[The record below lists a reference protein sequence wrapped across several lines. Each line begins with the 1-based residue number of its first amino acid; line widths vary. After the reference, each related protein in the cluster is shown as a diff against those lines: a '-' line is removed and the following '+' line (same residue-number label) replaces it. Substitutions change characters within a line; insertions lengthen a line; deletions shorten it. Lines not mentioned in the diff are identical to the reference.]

1 MLDRP
6 SLPISE
12 IVQIA
17 ANSALARV
25 SWDGGRGRAPLGYIK
40 GMAVMFAVA
49 QRKLAQGDPAAVEM
63 SRAASSDSHRD
74 ALAHYASRFAALG
87 MRNDVSGIDTL
98 RHLFVLMIGLG
109 MRELSGRY
117 CEGRDRSASNTSA
130 DSAEAGL
137 FQMSWDAHGASRQ
150 IPRLLDEYQA
160 NGGGGYREIFCEG
173 VTPHRGDLDNCG
185 SGTGLRFQQLCKE
198 CPGFAVETAA
208 VGLRNLRTH
217 WGPINRR
224 EAELRP
230 EADEMLQQVQR
241 LVASGVTIPD
251 SPPVRDPVPPVH
263 DATWLQRSLNAL
275 GADPR
280 LAEDGVYGRLTVAAV
295 QQFQQQNGLSAS
307 GVADAAT
314 IAAIESKLRPT
325 VPGPIPSGPTDLIA
339 LLERLVMLIEKLQGH
354 AADDGPIVRPVAD
367 RSAAQD
373 ARLAS
378 GDLVPRRG
386 RQDAA
391 ARPGQRRA
399 RADDRQ
405 SARRQEDRDRPAWRS
420 GHAAADQ
427 SVRDR
432 HARPAARRADAG
444 HRPERLRPAGLPR
457 PHRLGRARQDGEMVA
472 RNSAAAADIAQTKG
486 RPRPS
491 WQNER
496 AFTPVLTKQKGVHAR
511 LERR

>member
-87 MRNDVSGIDTL
+87 LRNDVSGIDTL
-98 RHLFVLMIGLG
+98 RHLFMLMIGLG
-109 MRELSGRY
+109 MRESSGRY

-185 SGTGLRFQQLCKE
+185 SGTGLRFQQLCKD

-224 EAELRP
+224 EAELRQ
-230 EADEMLQQVQR
+230 EADDMLQQVQR
-241 LVASGVTIPD
+241 LVASGVIIPD

-295 QQFQQQNGLSAS
+295 TQFQQQNGLSAS

-339 LLERLVMLIEKLQGH
+339 LLERLVMLIEKLKGM
-354 AADDGPIVRPVAD
+354 RPMMD
-367 RSAAQD
+367 PS
-373 ARLAS
+373 S
-378 GDLVPRRG
+378 GLSPTD
-386 RQDAA
+386 
-391 ARPGQRRA
+391 
-399 RADDRQ
+399 
-405 SARRQEDRDRPAWRS
+405 
-420 GHAAADQ
+420 
-427 SVRDR
+427 
-432 HARPAARRADAG
+432 
-444 HRPERLRPAGLPR
+444 RLRKTLDLLQAILSPGAAGKMQP
-457 PHRLGRARQDGEMVA
+457 LGQVNGALGQTIGNLLDGKKTAIGLLGAVA
-472 RNSAAAADIAQTKG
+472 
-486 RPRPS
+486 
-491 WQNER
+491 
-496 AFTPVLTKQKGVHAR
+496 TPLLTKASETATLGPLLGALTPAIGLSGFALPVFLGLTAWGVLGKMEKWSHGTAPPPR
-511 LERR
+511 T

>member
-109 MRELSGRY
+109 MRESSGRY

-185 SGTGLRFQQLCKE
+185 SGTGLRFQQLCKD

-224 EAELRP
+224 EAELRQ
-230 EADEMLQQVQR
+230 EADDMLQQVQR
-241 LVASGVTIPD
+241 LVASGVIIPD

-263 DATWLQRSLNAL
+263 DVTWLQRSLNAL

-295 QQFQQQNGLSAS
+295 AQFQQQNSLSAS
-307 GVADAAT
+307 GGADAAT

-339 LLERLVMLIEKLQGH
+339 LLERLVMLIEKLKGM
-354 AADDGPIVRPVAD
+354 RPMMD
-367 RSAAQD
+367 PS
-373 ARLAS
+373 S
-378 GDLVPRRG
+378 GLSPTD
-386 RQDAA
+386 
-391 ARPGQRRA
+391 
-399 RADDRQ
+399 
-405 SARRQEDRDRPAWRS
+405 
-420 GHAAADQ
+420 
-427 SVRDR
+427 
-432 HARPAARRADAG
+432 
-444 HRPERLRPAGLPR
+444 RLRKTLDLLQAILSPGAAGKMQP
-457 PHRLGRARQDGEMVA
+457 LGQVNGALGQTIGNLLDGKKTAIGLLGAVA
-472 RNSAAAADIAQTKG
+472 
-486 RPRPS
+486 
-491 WQNER
+491 
-496 AFTPVLTKQKGVHAR
+496 TPLLTKASETATLGPLLGALTPAIGLSGFALPVFLGLTAWGVLGKMEKWSHGTAPPPR
-511 LERR
+511 T

>member
-109 MRELSGRY
+109 MRESSGRY

-185 SGTGLRFQQLCKE
+185 SGTGLRFQQLCKD

-230 EADEMLQQVQR
+230 EADDMLQQVQR
-241 LVASGVTIPD
+241 LVASGVIIPD

-295 QQFQQQNGLSAS
+295 AQFQQQNSLSAS

-339 LLERLVMLIEKLQGH
+339 LLERLVMLIEKLKGM
-354 AADDGPIVRPVAD
+354 RPMMD
-367 RSAAQD
+367 PS
-373 ARLAS
+373 S
-378 GDLVPRRG
+378 GLSPTD
-386 RQDAA
+386 
-391 ARPGQRRA
+391 
-399 RADDRQ
+399 
-405 SARRQEDRDRPAWRS
+405 
-420 GHAAADQ
+420 
-427 SVRDR
+427 
-432 HARPAARRADAG
+432 
-444 HRPERLRPAGLPR
+444 RLRKTLDLLQAILSPGAAGKMQP
-457 PHRLGRARQDGEMVA
+457 LGQVNGALGQTIGNLLDGKKTAIGLLGAVA
-472 RNSAAAADIAQTKG
+472 
-486 RPRPS
+486 
-491 WQNER
+491 
-496 AFTPVLTKQKGVHAR
+496 TPLLTKASETATLGPLLGALTPAIGLSGFALPVFLGLTAWGVLGKMEKWSHGTAPPPR
-511 LERR
+511 T

>member
-109 MRELSGRY
+109 MRESSGRY

-185 SGTGLRFQQLCKE
+185 SGTGLRFQQLCKD

-224 EAELRP
+224 EAELRQ
-230 EADEMLQQVQR
+230 EADDMLHQVQR
-241 LVASGVTIPD
+241 LVASGVIIPD

-280 LAEDGVYGRLTVAAV
+280 LAEDGVYGRLTMAAV
-295 QQFQQQNGLSAS
+295 AQFQQQNSLSAS

-339 LLERLVMLIEKLQGH
+339 LLERLVMLIEKLKGM
-354 AADDGPIVRPVAD
+354 RPMMD
-367 RSAAQD
+367 PS
-373 ARLAS
+373 S
-378 GDLVPRRG
+378 GLSPTD
-386 RQDAA
+386 
-391 ARPGQRRA
+391 
-399 RADDRQ
+399 
-405 SARRQEDRDRPAWRS
+405 
-420 GHAAADQ
+420 
-427 SVRDR
+427 
-432 HARPAARRADAG
+432 
-444 HRPERLRPAGLPR
+444 RLRKTLDLLQAILSPGAAGKMQP
-457 PHRLGRARQDGEMVA
+457 LGQVNGALGQTIGNLLDGKKTAIGLLGAVA
-472 RNSAAAADIAQTKG
+472 
-486 RPRPS
+486 
-491 WQNER
+491 
-496 AFTPVLTKQKGVHAR
+496 TPLLTKASETATLGPLLGALTPAIGLSGFALPVFLGLTAWGVLGKMEKWSHGTAPPPR
-511 LERR
+511 T

>member
-74 ALAHYASRFAALG
+74 ALTHYASSFAALG

-109 MRELSGRY
+109 MRESSGRY

-185 SGTGLRFQQLCKE
+185 SGTGLRFQQLCKD

-230 EADEMLQQVQR
+230 EADDMLQQVQR
-241 LVASGVTIPD
+241 LVASGVIIPD

-280 LAEDGVYGRLTVAAV
+280 LAEDGVYGRLTMAAV
-295 QQFQQQNGLSAS
+295 AQFQQQNSLSAS

-339 LLERLVMLIEKLQGH
+339 LLERLVMLIEKLKGM
-354 AADDGPIVRPVAD
+354 RPMMD
-367 RSAAQD
+367 PS
-373 ARLAS
+373 S
-378 GDLVPRRG
+378 GLSPTD
-386 RQDAA
+386 
-391 ARPGQRRA
+391 
-399 RADDRQ
+399 
-405 SARRQEDRDRPAWRS
+405 
-420 GHAAADQ
+420 
-427 SVRDR
+427 
-432 HARPAARRADAG
+432 
-444 HRPERLRPAGLPR
+444 RLRKTLDLLQAILSPGAAGKMQP
-457 PHRLGRARQDGEMVA
+457 LGQVNGALGQTIGNLLDGKKTAIGLLGAVA
-472 RNSAAAADIAQTKG
+472 
-486 RPRPS
+486 
-491 WQNER
+491 
-496 AFTPVLTKQKGVHAR
+496 TPLLTKASETATLGPLLGALTPAIGLSGFALPVFLGLTAWGVLGKMEKWSHGTAPPPR
-511 LERR
+511 T

>member
-1 MLDRP
+1 
-6 SLPISE
+6 
-12 IVQIA
+12 
-17 ANSALARV
+17 
-25 SWDGGRGRAPLGYIK
+25 
-40 GMAVMFAVA
+40 
-49 QRKLAQGDPAAVEM
+49 
-63 SRAASSDSHRD
+63 
-74 ALAHYASRFAALG
+74 
-87 MRNDVSGIDTL
+87 
-98 RHLFVLMIGLG
+98 MIGLG
-109 MRELSGRY
+109 MRESSGRY

-224 EAELRP
+224 EAELRT
-230 EADEMLQQVQR
+230 EAEEMLQQVQR
-241 LVASGVTIPD
+241 LVAGMSGGVIPV
-251 SPPVRDPVPPVH
+251 PQPEPVPPAH

-325 VPGPIPSGPTDLIA
+325 GPGPIPSGPTDLIA
-339 LLERLVMLIEKLQGH
+339 LLERLVMLIEKLKGM
-354 AADDGPIVRPVAD
+354 RPMMD
-367 RSAAQD
+367 PS
-373 ARLAS
+373 S
-378 GDLVPRRG
+378 GLSPTD
-386 RQDAA
+386 
-391 ARPGQRRA
+391 
-399 RADDRQ
+399 
-405 SARRQEDRDRPAWRS
+405 
-420 GHAAADQ
+420 
-427 SVRDR
+427 
-432 HARPAARRADAG
+432 
-444 HRPERLRPAGLPR
+444 RLRKTLDLLQAILSPGAAGKMQP
-457 PHRLGRARQDGEMVA
+457 LGQVNGALGQTIGNLLDGKKTAIGLLGAVA
-472 RNSAAAADIAQTKG
+472 
-486 RPRPS
+486 
-491 WQNER
+491 
-496 AFTPVLTKQKGVHAR
+496 TPLLTKASETATLGPLLGALTPAIGLSGFALPVFLGLTAWGVLGKMEKWSHGTAPPPR
-511 LERR
+511 T

>member
-109 MRELSGRY
+109 MRESSGRY

-185 SGTGLRFQQLCKE
+185 SGTGLRFQQLCKD

-224 EAELRP
+224 EAELRQ
-230 EADEMLQQVQR
+230 EADDMLQQVQR
-241 LVASGVTIPD
+241 LVASGVIIPD

-263 DATWLQRSLNAL
+263 DVTWLQRSLNAL

-280 LAEDGVYGRLTVAAV
+280 LAEDGVYGRLTMAAV
-295 QQFQQQNGLSAS
+295 AQFQQQNSLSAS

-339 LLERLVMLIEKLQGH
+339 LLERLVMLIEKLKGM
-354 AADDGPIVRPVAD
+354 RPMMD
-367 RSAAQD
+367 PS
-373 ARLAS
+373 S
-378 GDLVPRRG
+378 GLSPTD
-386 RQDAA
+386 
-391 ARPGQRRA
+391 
-399 RADDRQ
+399 
-405 SARRQEDRDRPAWRS
+405 
-420 GHAAADQ
+420 
-427 SVRDR
+427 
-432 HARPAARRADAG
+432 
-444 HRPERLRPAGLPR
+444 RLRKTLDLLQAILSPGAAGKMQPLGQVNGALGQTIGNLLDGKKTAIGLLGAVATPLLTKASETATLGPLLGALTPAIGLSGFALPIFLGLTAWGVLGKMEKWSQGTAPR
-457 PHRLGRARQDGEMVA
+457 PRA
-472 RNSAAAADIAQTKG
+472 
-486 RPRPS
+486 
-491 WQNER
+491 
-496 AFTPVLTKQKGVHAR
+496 
-511 LERR
+511 

>member
-109 MRELSGRY
+109 MRESSGRY

-185 SGTGLRFQQLCKE
+185 SGTGLRFQQLCKD

-224 EAELRP
+224 EAELRQ
-230 EADEMLQQVQR
+230 EADDMLQQVQR
-241 LVASGVTIPD
+241 LVASGVIIPD

-263 DATWLQRSLNAL
+263 DVTWLQRSLNAL

-280 LAEDGVYGRLTVAAV
+280 LAEDGVYGRLTMAAV
-295 QQFQQQNGLSAS
+295 AQFQQQNSLSAS

-339 LLERLVMLIEKLQGH
+339 LLERLVMLIEKLKGMRPMMDPSSGLSPTDRLRKTLDLLQAILSPGAAGKMQPLGQVNGALGQTIGNLLDGKKTAIGLLGAVATPLLSH
-354 AADDGPIVRPVAD
+354 ASDTATLGPL
-367 RSAAQD
+367 
-373 ARLAS
+373 LAT
-378 GDLVPRRG
+378 LT
-386 RQDAA
+386 
-391 ARPGQRRA
+391 
-399 RADDRQ
+399 
-405 SARRQEDRDRPAWRS
+405 
-420 GHAAADQ
+420 
-427 SVRDR
+427 
-432 HARPAARRADAG
+432 PAAGLSGFALPVFLGMTAWG
-444 HRPERLRPAGLPR
+444 VLGKMEKWAHRTAPPR
-457 PHRLGRARQDGEMVA
+457 
-472 RNSAAAADIAQTKG
+472 S
-486 RPRPS
+486 S
-491 WQNER
+491 S
-496 AFTPVLTKQKGVHAR
+496 
-511 LERR
+511 

>member
-185 SGTGLRFQQLCKE
+185 SGTGLRFQQLCKD

-224 EAELRP
+224 EAELRQ
-230 EADEMLQQVQR
+230 EADDMLQQVQR
-241 LVASGVTIPD
+241 LVASGVIIPD

-295 QQFQQQNGLSAS
+295 AQFQQQNSLSAS

-339 LLERLVMLIEKLQGH
+339 LLERLVMLIEKLKGM
-354 AADDGPIVRPVAD
+354 RPMMD
-367 RSAAQD
+367 PS
-373 ARLAS
+373 S
-378 GDLVPRRG
+378 GLSPTD
-386 RQDAA
+386 
-391 ARPGQRRA
+391 
-399 RADDRQ
+399 
-405 SARRQEDRDRPAWRS
+405 
-420 GHAAADQ
+420 
-427 SVRDR
+427 
-432 HARPAARRADAG
+432 
-444 HRPERLRPAGLPR
+444 RLRKTLDLLQAILSPGAAGKMQP
-457 PHRLGRARQDGEMVA
+457 LGQVNGALGQTIGNLLDGKKTAIGLLGAVA
-472 RNSAAAADIAQTKG
+472 
-486 RPRPS
+486 
-491 WQNER
+491 
-496 AFTPVLTKQKGVHAR
+496 TPLLTKASETATLGPLLGALTPAIGLSGFALPVFLGLTAWGVLGKMEKWSHGTAPPPR
-511 LERR
+511 T

>member
-1 MLDRP
+1 MRCLNRP

-109 MRELSGRY
+109 MRESSGRY

-185 SGTGLRFQQLCKE
+185 SGTGLRFQQLCKD

-224 EAELRP
+224 EAELRQ
-230 EADEMLQQVQR
+230 EADDMLQQVQR
-241 LVASGVTIPD
+241 LVASGVIIPD

-295 QQFQQQNGLSAS
+295 AQFQQQNSLSAS

-339 LLERLVMLIEKLQGH
+339 LLERLVMLIEKLKGM
-354 AADDGPIVRPVAD
+354 RPMMD
-367 RSAAQD
+367 PS
-373 ARLAS
+373 S
-378 GDLVPRRG
+378 GLSPTD
-386 RQDAA
+386 
-391 ARPGQRRA
+391 
-399 RADDRQ
+399 
-405 SARRQEDRDRPAWRS
+405 
-420 GHAAADQ
+420 
-427 SVRDR
+427 
-432 HARPAARRADAG
+432 
-444 HRPERLRPAGLPR
+444 RLRKTLDLLQAILSPGAAGKTQA
-457 PHRLGRARQDGEMVA
+457 LGQVNGALGQTIGNLLDGKKTAIGLLGAVA
-472 RNSAAAADIAQTKG
+472 
-486 RPRPS
+486 
-491 WQNER
+491 
-496 AFTPVLTKQKGVHAR
+496 TPLLTKASETATLGPLLGALTPAIGLSGFALPVFLGLTAWGVLGKMEKWSHGTAPPPR
-511 LERR
+511 T

>member
-109 MRELSGRY
+109 MRESSGRY

-185 SGTGLRFQQLCKE
+185 SGTGLRFQQLCKD

-224 EAELRP
+224 EAELRT
-230 EADEMLQQVQR
+230 EADDMLQQVQR
-241 LVASGVTIPD
+241 LVASGVIIPD

-295 QQFQQQNGLSAS
+295 AQFQQQNGLSAS

-339 LLERLVMLIEKLQGH
+339 LLERLVMLIEKLKGMR
-354 AADDGPIVRPVAD
+354 PITDP
-367 RSAAQD
+367 S
-373 ARLAS
+373 S
-378 GDLVPRRG
+378 GSSPTD
-386 RQDAA
+386 
-391 ARPGQRRA
+391 
-399 RADDRQ
+399 
-405 SARRQEDRDRPAWRS
+405 
-420 GHAAADQ
+420 
-427 SVRDR
+427 
-432 HARPAARRADAG
+432 
-444 HRPERLRPAGLPR
+444 RLRKAVELLSAILSPGAAGKMQP
-457 PHRLGRARQDGEMVA
+457 LGQVNGALGQTIGNLLDGKKTAIGLLGAVA
-472 RNSAAAADIAQTKG
+472 
-486 RPRPS
+486 
-491 WQNER
+491 
-496 AFTPVLTKQKGVHAR
+496 TPLLTKASETATLGPLLGALTPAIGLSGFALPVFLGLTAWGVLGKMEKWSQGTAPPPR
-511 LERR
+511 T

>member
-109 MRELSGRY
+109 MRESSGRY

-185 SGTGLRFQQLCKE
+185 SGTGLRFQQLCKD

-230 EADEMLQQVQR
+230 EADDMLQQVQR
-241 LVASGVTIPD
+241 LVASGVIIPD

-263 DATWLQRSLNAL
+263 DVTWLQRSLNAL

-295 QQFQQQNGLSAS
+295 AQFQQQNSLSAS

-339 LLERLVMLIEKLQGH
+339 LLERLVMLIEKLKGM
-354 AADDGPIVRPVAD
+354 RPMMD
-367 RSAAQD
+367 PS
-373 ARLAS
+373 S
-378 GDLVPRRG
+378 GLSPTD
-386 RQDAA
+386 
-391 ARPGQRRA
+391 
-399 RADDRQ
+399 
-405 SARRQEDRDRPAWRS
+405 
-420 GHAAADQ
+420 
-427 SVRDR
+427 
-432 HARPAARRADAG
+432 
-444 HRPERLRPAGLPR
+444 RLRKTLDLLQAILSPGAAGKMQP
-457 PHRLGRARQDGEMVA
+457 LGQVNGALGQTIGNLLDGKKTAIGLLGAVA
-472 RNSAAAADIAQTKG
+472 
-486 RPRPS
+486 
-491 WQNER
+491 
-496 AFTPVLTKQKGVHAR
+496 TPLLTKASETATLGPLLGALTPAIGLSGFALPVFLGLTAWGVLGKMEKWSHGTAPPPR
-511 LERR
+511 T

>member
-87 MRNDVSGIDTL
+87 LRNDVSGIDTL
-98 RHLFVLMIGLG
+98 RHLFMLMIGLG
-109 MRELSGRY
+109 MRESSGRY

-185 SGTGLRFQQLCKE
+185 SGTGLRFQQLCKD

-224 EAELRP
+224 EAELRQ
-230 EADEMLQQVQR
+230 EADDMLQQVQR
-241 LVASGVTIPD
+241 LVASGVIIPD

-263 DATWLQRSLNAL
+263 DVTWLQRSLNAL

-295 QQFQQQNGLSAS
+295 AQFQQQNSLSAS

-339 LLERLVMLIEKLQGH
+339 LLERLVMLIEKLKGM
-354 AADDGPIVRPVAD
+354 RPMMD
-367 RSAAQD
+367 PS
-373 ARLAS
+373 S
-378 GDLVPRRG
+378 GLSPTD
-386 RQDAA
+386 
-391 ARPGQRRA
+391 
-399 RADDRQ
+399 
-405 SARRQEDRDRPAWRS
+405 
-420 GHAAADQ
+420 
-427 SVRDR
+427 
-432 HARPAARRADAG
+432 
-444 HRPERLRPAGLPR
+444 RLRKTLDLLQAILSPGAAGKMQP
-457 PHRLGRARQDGEMVA
+457 LGQVNGALGQTIGNLLDGKKTAIGLLGAVA
-472 RNSAAAADIAQTKG
+472 
-486 RPRPS
+486 
-491 WQNER
+491 
-496 AFTPVLTKQKGVHAR
+496 TPLLTKASETATLGPLLGALTPAIGLSGFALPIFLGLTAWGVLGKMEKWSHGTAPPPR
-511 LERR
+511 T

>member
-109 MRELSGRY
+109 MRESSGRY

-185 SGTGLRFQQLCKE
+185 SGTGLRFQQLCKD

-224 EAELRP
+224 EAELRQ
-230 EADEMLQQVQR
+230 EADDMLQQVQR
-241 LVASGVTIPD
+241 LVASGVIIPD

-263 DATWLQRSLNAL
+263 DVTWLQRSLNAL

-280 LAEDGVYGRLTVAAV
+280 LAEDGVYGRLTMAAV
-295 QQFQQQNGLSAS
+295 AQFQQQNSLSAS

-339 LLERLVMLIEKLQGH
+339 LLERLVMLIEKLKGM
-354 AADDGPIVRPVAD
+354 RPMMD
-367 RSAAQD
+367 PS
-373 ARLAS
+373 S
-378 GDLVPRRG
+378 GLSPTD
-386 RQDAA
+386 
-391 ARPGQRRA
+391 
-399 RADDRQ
+399 
-405 SARRQEDRDRPAWRS
+405 
-420 GHAAADQ
+420 
-427 SVRDR
+427 
-432 HARPAARRADAG
+432 
-444 HRPERLRPAGLPR
+444 RLRKTLDLLQAILSPGAAGKTQA
-457 PHRLGRARQDGEMVA
+457 LGQVNGALGQTIGNLLDGKKTAIGLLGAVA
-472 RNSAAAADIAQTKG
+472 
-486 RPRPS
+486 
-491 WQNER
+491 
-496 AFTPVLTKQKGVHAR
+496 TPLLTKASETATLGPLLGALTPAIGLSGFALPVFLGLTAWGVLGKMEKWSHGTAPPPR
-511 LERR
+511 T

>member
-109 MRELSGRY
+109 MRESSGRY

-137 FQMSWDAHGASRQ
+137 FQMSWDAHGASCQ

-185 SGTGLRFQQLCKE
+185 SGTGLRFQQLCKD

-224 EAELRP
+224 EAELRQ
-230 EADEMLQQVQR
+230 EADDMLQQVQR
-241 LVASGVTIPD
+241 LVASGVIIPD

-263 DATWLQRSLNAL
+263 DVTWLQRSLNAL

-280 LAEDGVYGRLTVAAV
+280 LAEDGVYGRLTMAAV
-295 QQFQQQNGLSAS
+295 AQFQQQNSLSAS

-339 LLERLVMLIEKLQGH
+339 LLERLVMLIEKLKGM
-354 AADDGPIVRPVAD
+354 RPMMD
-367 RSAAQD
+367 PS
-373 ARLAS
+373 S
-378 GDLVPRRG
+378 GLSPTD
-386 RQDAA
+386 
-391 ARPGQRRA
+391 
-399 RADDRQ
+399 
-405 SARRQEDRDRPAWRS
+405 
-420 GHAAADQ
+420 
-427 SVRDR
+427 
-432 HARPAARRADAG
+432 
-444 HRPERLRPAGLPR
+444 RLRKTLDLLQAILSPGAAGKMQP
-457 PHRLGRARQDGEMVA
+457 LGQVNGALGQTIGNLLDGKKTAIGLLGAVA
-472 RNSAAAADIAQTKG
+472 
-486 RPRPS
+486 
-491 WQNER
+491 
-496 AFTPVLTKQKGVHAR
+496 TPLLTKASETATLGPLLGALTPAIGLSGFALPVFLGLTAWGVLGKMEKWSHGTAPPPR
-511 LERR
+511 T

>member
-6 SLPISE
+6 TLPVDDITRL
-12 IVQIA
+12 A
-17 ANSALARV
+17 AGSALARV
-25 SWDGGRGRAPLGYIK
+25 SWGGRGKAPAGYIK
-40 GMAVMFAVA
+40 GMALMFAVA
-49 QRKLAQGDPAAVEM
+49 LRKLAQGDPAAVEM

-109 MRELSGRY
+109 MRESSGRY

-185 SGTGLRFQQLCKE
+185 SGTGLRFQQLCKD

-224 EAELRP
+224 EAELRQ
-230 EADEMLQQVQR
+230 EADDMLQQVQR
-241 LVASGVTIPD
+241 LVASGVIIPD

-280 LAEDGVYGRLTVAAV
+280 LAEDGVYGRLTMAAV
-295 QQFQQQNGLSAS
+295 AQFQQQNSLSAS

-339 LLERLVMLIEKLQGH
+339 LLERLVMLIEKLKGM
-354 AADDGPIVRPVAD
+354 RPMMD
-367 RSAAQD
+367 PS
-373 ARLAS
+373 S
-378 GDLVPRRG
+378 GLSPTD
-386 RQDAA
+386 
-391 ARPGQRRA
+391 
-399 RADDRQ
+399 
-405 SARRQEDRDRPAWRS
+405 
-420 GHAAADQ
+420 
-427 SVRDR
+427 
-432 HARPAARRADAG
+432 
-444 HRPERLRPAGLPR
+444 RLRKTPDLLQAILSPGAAGKMQP
-457 PHRLGRARQDGEMVA
+457 LGQVNGALGQTIGNLLDGKKTAIGLLGAVA
-472 RNSAAAADIAQTKG
+472 
-486 RPRPS
+486 
-491 WQNER
+491 
-496 AFTPVLTKQKGVHAR
+496 TPLLTKASETATLGPLLGALTPAIGLSGFALPVFLGLTAWGVLGKMEKWSHGTAPPPR
-511 LERR
+511 T

>member
-1 MLDRP
+1 
-6 SLPISE
+6 
-12 IVQIA
+12 
-17 ANSALARV
+17 
-25 SWDGGRGRAPLGYIK
+25 
-40 GMAVMFAVA
+40 
-49 QRKLAQGDPAAVEM
+49 
-63 SRAASSDSHRD
+63 
-74 ALAHYASRFAALG
+74 
-87 MRNDVSGIDTL
+87 
-98 RHLFVLMIGLG
+98 
-109 MRELSGRY
+109 MRESSGRY

-185 SGTGLRFQQLCKE
+185 SGTGLRFQQLCKD

-230 EADEMLQQVQR
+230 EADDMLQQVQR
-241 LVASGVTIPD
+241 LVASGVIIPD

-263 DATWLQRSLNAL
+263 DVTWLQRSLNAL

-295 QQFQQQNGLSAS
+295 AQFQQQNSLSAS

-339 LLERLVMLIEKLQGH
+339 LLERLVMLIEKLKGM
-354 AADDGPIVRPVAD
+354 RPMMD
-367 RSAAQD
+367 PS
-373 ARLAS
+373 S
-378 GDLVPRRG
+378 GLSPTD
-386 RQDAA
+386 
-391 ARPGQRRA
+391 
-399 RADDRQ
+399 
-405 SARRQEDRDRPAWRS
+405 
-420 GHAAADQ
+420 
-427 SVRDR
+427 
-432 HARPAARRADAG
+432 
-444 HRPERLRPAGLPR
+444 RLRKTLDLLQAILSPGAAGKMQP
-457 PHRLGRARQDGEMVA
+457 LGQVNGALGQTIGNLLDGKKTAIGLLGAVA
-472 RNSAAAADIAQTKG
+472 
-486 RPRPS
+486 
-491 WQNER
+491 
-496 AFTPVLTKQKGVHAR
+496 TPLLTKASETATLGPLLGALTPAIGLSGFALPVFLGLTAWGVLGKMEKWSHGTAPPPR
-511 LERR
+511 T

>member
-25 SWDGGRGRAPLGYIK
+25 SWDGGRGPAPLGYIK

-109 MRELSGRY
+109 MRESSGRY

-160 NGGGGYREIFCEG
+160 NGVGGYREIFCEG

-185 SGTGLRFQQLCKE
+185 SGTGLRFQQLCKD

-224 EAELRP
+224 EAELRQ
-230 EADEMLQQVQR
+230 EADDMLQQVQR
-241 LVASGVTIPD
+241 LVASGVIIPD
-251 SPPVRDPVPPVH
+251 SPPVRDPVPPVR
-263 DATWLQRSLNAL
+263 DVTWLQRSLNAL

-280 LAEDGVYGRLTVAAV
+280 LAEDGVYGRLTMAAV
-295 QQFQQQNGLSAS
+295 AQFQQQNSLSAS

-339 LLERLVMLIEKLQGH
+339 LLERLVMLIEKLKGMRPMMDPSSGLSPTDRLRKTLDLLQAILSPGAAGKMQPLGQVNGALGQTIGNLLDGKKTAIGLLGAVATPLLSH
-354 AADDGPIVRPVAD
+354 ASETTALGPLLATLTPAAGLSGFALPVFLGMTAWGVLGKMEKWAH
-367 RSAAQD
+367 RSAP
-373 ARLAS
+373 
-378 GDLVPRRG
+378 PR
-386 RQDAA
+386 
-391 ARPGQRRA
+391 
-399 RADDRQ
+399 
-405 SARRQEDRDRPAWRS
+405 SS
-420 GHAAADQ
+420 
-427 SVRDR
+427 S
-432 HARPAARRADAG
+432 
-444 HRPERLRPAGLPR
+444 
-457 PHRLGRARQDGEMVA
+457 
-472 RNSAAAADIAQTKG
+472 
-486 RPRPS
+486 
-491 WQNER
+491 
-496 AFTPVLTKQKGVHAR
+496 
-511 LERR
+511 

>member
-173 VTPHRGDLDNCG
+173 VTPQRGDLDNCG

-230 EADEMLQQVQR
+230 EADDMLQQVQR
-241 LVASGVTIPD
+241 LMAVARATSSSRPTARGTRP
-251 SPPVRDPVPPVH
+251 SRPVARTLWV
-263 DATWLQRSLNAL
+263 QQSLNAL
-275 GADPR
+275 GADPP

-295 QQFQQQNGLSAS
+295 PQFQQANGLSPS

-314 IAAIESKLRPT
+314 IAAIERKSAPDG
-325 VPGPIPSGPTDLIA
+325 PGSDPSGPTDLIA
-339 LLERLVMLIEKLQGH
+339 LLERLVMLIEKLKGK
-354 AADDGPIVRPVAD
+354 RPLTD
-367 RSAAQD
+367 PS
-373 ARLAS
+373 S
-378 GDLVPRRG
+378 GLSPTD
-386 RQDAA
+386 
-391 ARPGQRRA
+391 
-399 RADDRQ
+399 
-405 SARRQEDRDRPAWRS
+405 
-420 GHAAADQ
+420 
-427 SVRDR
+427 
-432 HARPAARRADAG
+432 
-444 HRPERLRPAGLPR
+444 RLRKTVDLLSAILSPGTADKPQPLGQVNGALGQTIGNLLDGKKTAIGLLGAVATPLLSKASETATLGPLLGTLTPAIGLSGFALPVFLGMTAWGVLGKMEKWSQGTAPPR
-457 PHRLGRARQDGEMVA
+457 
-472 RNSAAAADIAQTKG
+472 S
-486 RPRPS
+486 S
-491 WQNER
+491 S
-496 AFTPVLTKQKGVHAR
+496 
-511 LERR
+511 

>member
-98 RHLFVLMIGLG
+98 RHLFMLMIGLG

-230 EADEMLQQVQR
+230 EADDMLQQVQR

-339 LLERLVMLIEKLQGH
+339 LLERLVMLIEKLKGM
-354 AADDGPIVRPVAD
+354 RPMMD
-367 RSAAQD
+367 PS
-373 ARLAS
+373 S
-378 GDLVPRRG
+378 GLSPTD
-386 RQDAA
+386 
-391 ARPGQRRA
+391 
-399 RADDRQ
+399 
-405 SARRQEDRDRPAWRS
+405 
-420 GHAAADQ
+420 
-427 SVRDR
+427 
-432 HARPAARRADAG
+432 
-444 HRPERLRPAGLPR
+444 RLRKTLDLLQAILSPGAAGKTQA
-457 PHRLGRARQDGEMVA
+457 LGQVNGALGQTIGNLLDGKKTAIGLLGAVA
-472 RNSAAAADIAQTKG
+472 
-486 RPRPS
+486 
-491 WQNER
+491 
-496 AFTPVLTKQKGVHAR
+496 TPLLTKASETATLGPLLGALTPAIGLSGFALPVFLGLTAWGVLGKMEKWSHGTAPPPR
-511 LERR
+511 T

>member
-1 MLDRP
+1 
-6 SLPISE
+6 
-12 IVQIA
+12 
-17 ANSALARV
+17 
-25 SWDGGRGRAPLGYIK
+25 
-40 GMAVMFAVA
+40 MFAVA

-109 MRELSGRY
+109 MRESSGRY

-185 SGTGLRFQQLCKE
+185 SGTGLRFQQLCKD

-224 EAELRP
+224 EAELRQ
-230 EADEMLQQVQR
+230 EADDMLQQVQR
-241 LVASGVTIPD
+241 LVASGVIIPD

-263 DATWLQRSLNAL
+263 DVTWLQRSLNAL

-280 LAEDGVYGRLTVAAV
+280 LAEDGVYGRLTMAAV
-295 QQFQQQNGLSAS
+295 AQFQQQNSLSAS

-339 LLERLVMLIEKLQGH
+339 LLERLVMLIEKLKGM
-354 AADDGPIVRPVAD
+354 RPMMD
-367 RSAAQD
+367 PS
-373 ARLAS
+373 S
-378 GDLVPRRG
+378 GLSPTD
-386 RQDAA
+386 
-391 ARPGQRRA
+391 
-399 RADDRQ
+399 
-405 SARRQEDRDRPAWRS
+405 
-420 GHAAADQ
+420 
-427 SVRDR
+427 
-432 HARPAARRADAG
+432 
-444 HRPERLRPAGLPR
+444 RLRKTLDLLQAILSPGAAGKMQP
-457 PHRLGRARQDGEMVA
+457 LGQVNGALGQTIGNLLDGKKTAIGLLGAVA
-472 RNSAAAADIAQTKG
+472 
-486 RPRPS
+486 
-491 WQNER
+491 
-496 AFTPVLTKQKGVHAR
+496 TPLLTKASETATLGPLLGALTPAIGLSGFALPVFLGLTAWGVLGKMEKWSHGTAPPPR
-511 LERR
+511 T

>member
-49 QRKLAQGDPAAVEM
+49 LRKLAQGDPAAVEM

-109 MRELSGRY
+109 MRESSGRY

-185 SGTGLRFQQLCKE
+185 SGTGLRFQQLCKD

-224 EAELRP
+224 EAELRQ
-230 EADEMLQQVQR
+230 EADDMLQQVQR
-241 LVASGVTIPD
+241 LVASGVIIPD

-263 DATWLQRSLNAL
+263 DVTWLQRSLNAL

-280 LAEDGVYGRLTVAAV
+280 LAEDGVYGRLTMAAV
-295 QQFQQQNGLSAS
+295 AQFQQQNSLSAS

-339 LLERLVMLIEKLQGH
+339 LLERLVMLIEKLKGM
-354 AADDGPIVRPVAD
+354 RPMMD
-367 RSAAQD
+367 PS
-373 ARLAS
+373 S
-378 GDLVPRRG
+378 GLSPTD
-386 RQDAA
+386 
-391 ARPGQRRA
+391 
-399 RADDRQ
+399 
-405 SARRQEDRDRPAWRS
+405 
-420 GHAAADQ
+420 
-427 SVRDR
+427 
-432 HARPAARRADAG
+432 
-444 HRPERLRPAGLPR
+444 RLRKTLDLLQAILSPGAAGKMQP
-457 PHRLGRARQDGEMVA
+457 LGQVNGALGQTIGNLLDGKKTAIGLLGAVA
-472 RNSAAAADIAQTKG
+472 
-486 RPRPS
+486 
-491 WQNER
+491 
-496 AFTPVLTKQKGVHAR
+496 TPLLTKASETATLGPLLGALTPAIGLSGFALPVFLGLTAWGVLGKMEKWSYGTAPPPR
-511 LERR
+511 T

>member
-109 MRELSGRY
+109 MRKSSGRY

-185 SGTGLRFQQLCKE
+185 SGTGLRFQQLCKD

-224 EAELRP
+224 EAELRQ
-230 EADEMLQQVQR
+230 EADDMLQQVQR
-241 LVASGVTIPD
+241 LVASGVIIPD

-263 DATWLQRSLNAL
+263 DVTWLQRSLNAL

-295 QQFQQQNGLSAS
+295 AQFQQQNSLSAS

-339 LLERLVMLIEKLQGH
+339 LLERLVMLIEKLKGM
-354 AADDGPIVRPVAD
+354 RPMMD
-367 RSAAQD
+367 PS
-373 ARLAS
+373 S
-378 GDLVPRRG
+378 GLSPTD
-386 RQDAA
+386 
-391 ARPGQRRA
+391 
-399 RADDRQ
+399 
-405 SARRQEDRDRPAWRS
+405 
-420 GHAAADQ
+420 
-427 SVRDR
+427 
-432 HARPAARRADAG
+432 
-444 HRPERLRPAGLPR
+444 RLRKTLDLLQAILSPGAAGKMQP
-457 PHRLGRARQDGEMVA
+457 LGQVNGALGQTIGNLLDGKKTAIGLLGAVA
-472 RNSAAAADIAQTKG
+472 
-486 RPRPS
+486 
-491 WQNER
+491 
-496 AFTPVLTKQKGVHAR
+496 TPLLTKASETATLGPLLGALTPAIGLSGFALPVFLGLTAWGVLGKMEKWSHGTAPPPR
-511 LERR
+511 T

>member
-109 MRELSGRY
+109 MRESSGRY

-185 SGTGLRFQQLCKE
+185 SGTGLRFQQLCKD

-224 EAELRP
+224 EAELRQ
-230 EADEMLQQVQR
+230 EADDMLQQVQR
-241 LVASGVTIPD
+241 LVASGVIIPD

-263 DATWLQRSLNAL
+263 DVTWLQRSLNAL

-339 LLERLVMLIEKLQGH
+339 LLERLVMLIEKLKGM
-354 AADDGPIVRPVAD
+354 RPMMD
-367 RSAAQD
+367 PS
-373 ARLAS
+373 S
-378 GDLVPRRG
+378 GLSPTD
-386 RQDAA
+386 
-391 ARPGQRRA
+391 
-399 RADDRQ
+399 
-405 SARRQEDRDRPAWRS
+405 
-420 GHAAADQ
+420 
-427 SVRDR
+427 
-432 HARPAARRADAG
+432 
-444 HRPERLRPAGLPR
+444 RLRKTLDLLQAILSPGAAGKMQP
-457 PHRLGRARQDGEMVA
+457 LGQVNGALGQTIGNLLDGKKTAIGLLGAVA
-472 RNSAAAADIAQTKG
+472 
-486 RPRPS
+486 
-491 WQNER
+491 
-496 AFTPVLTKQKGVHAR
+496 TPLLTKASETATLGPLLGALTPAIGLSGFALPVFLGMTAWGVLGKMEKWSHGTAPPPR
-511 LERR
+511 T

>member
-1 MLDRP
+1 
-6 SLPISE
+6 
-12 IVQIA
+12 
-17 ANSALARV
+17 
-25 SWDGGRGRAPLGYIK
+25 
-40 GMAVMFAVA
+40 
-49 QRKLAQGDPAAVEM
+49 
-63 SRAASSDSHRD
+63 
-74 ALAHYASRFAALG
+74 

-109 MRELSGRY
+109 MRESSGRY

-339 LLERLVMLIEKLQGH
+339 LLERLVMLIEKLKGM
-354 AADDGPIVRPVAD
+354 RPMMD
-367 RSAAQD
+367 PS
-373 ARLAS
+373 S
-378 GDLVPRRG
+378 GLSPTD
-386 RQDAA
+386 
-391 ARPGQRRA
+391 
-399 RADDRQ
+399 
-405 SARRQEDRDRPAWRS
+405 
-420 GHAAADQ
+420 
-427 SVRDR
+427 
-432 HARPAARRADAG
+432 
-444 HRPERLRPAGLPR
+444 RLRKTLDLLQAILSPGAAGKTQALGQVNGALGQTIGNLLDGKKTAIGLLGAVATPLLTKASETATLGPLLGALTLAIGLSGFALPVFLGLTAWGVLGKMEKWSQGTAPR
-457 PHRLGRARQDGEMVA
+457 PIM
-472 RNSAAAADIAQTKG
+472 
-486 RPRPS
+486 RPN
-491 WQNER
+491 Q
-496 AFTPVLTKQKGVHAR
+496 A
-511 LERR
+511 

>member
-109 MRELSGRY
+109 MRESSGRY

-185 SGTGLRFQQLCKE
+185 SGTGLRFQQLCKD

-224 EAELRP
+224 EAELRQ
-230 EADEMLQQVQR
+230 EADDMLQQVQR
-241 LVASGVTIPD
+241 LVASGVIIPD

-263 DATWLQRSLNAL
+263 DVTWLQRSLNAL

-295 QQFQQQNGLSAS
+295 AQFQQQNSLSAS

-339 LLERLVMLIEKLQGH
+339 LLERLVMLIEKLKGM
-354 AADDGPIVRPVAD
+354 RPMMD
-367 RSAAQD
+367 PS
-373 ARLAS
+373 S
-378 GDLVPRRG
+378 GLSPTD
-386 RQDAA
+386 
-391 ARPGQRRA
+391 
-399 RADDRQ
+399 
-405 SARRQEDRDRPAWRS
+405 
-420 GHAAADQ
+420 
-427 SVRDR
+427 
-432 HARPAARRADAG
+432 
-444 HRPERLRPAGLPR
+444 RLRKTLDLLQAILSPGAAGKMQP
-457 PHRLGRARQDGEMVA
+457 LGQVNGALGQTIGNLLDGKKTAIGLLGAVA
-472 RNSAAAADIAQTKG
+472 
-486 RPRPS
+486 
-491 WQNER
+491 
-496 AFTPVLTKQKGVHAR
+496 TPLLTKASETATLGPLLGALTPAIGLSGFALPVFLGLTAWGVLGKMEKWSHGTAPPPR
-511 LERR
+511 T

>member
-98 RHLFVLMIGLG
+98 RHLFMLMIGLG
-109 MRELSGRY
+109 MRESSGRY

-230 EADEMLQQVQR
+230 EADDMLQQVQR

-339 LLERLVMLIEKLQGH
+339 LLERLVMLIEKLKGM
-354 AADDGPIVRPVAD
+354 RPMMD
-367 RSAAQD
+367 PS
-373 ARLAS
+373 S
-378 GDLVPRRG
+378 GLSPTD
-386 RQDAA
+386 
-391 ARPGQRRA
+391 
-399 RADDRQ
+399 
-405 SARRQEDRDRPAWRS
+405 
-420 GHAAADQ
+420 
-427 SVRDR
+427 
-432 HARPAARRADAG
+432 
-444 HRPERLRPAGLPR
+444 RLRKTLDLLQAILSPGAAGKTQA
-457 PHRLGRARQDGEMVA
+457 LGQVNGALGQTIGNLLDGKKTAIGLLGAVA
-472 RNSAAAADIAQTKG
+472 
-486 RPRPS
+486 
-491 WQNER
+491 
-496 AFTPVLTKQKGVHAR
+496 TPLLTKASETATLGPLLGALTPAIGLSGFALPVFLGLTAWGVLGKMEKWSHGTAPPPR
-511 LERR
+511 T

>member
-109 MRELSGRY
+109 MRESSGRY

-185 SGTGLRFQQLCKE
+185 SGTGLRFQQLCKD

-339 LLERLVMLIEKLQGH
+339 LLERLVMLIEKLKGM
-354 AADDGPIVRPVAD
+354 RPMMD
-367 RSAAQD
+367 PS
-373 ARLAS
+373 S
-378 GDLVPRRG
+378 GLSPTD
-386 RQDAA
+386 
-391 ARPGQRRA
+391 
-399 RADDRQ
+399 
-405 SARRQEDRDRPAWRS
+405 
-420 GHAAADQ
+420 
-427 SVRDR
+427 
-432 HARPAARRADAG
+432 
-444 HRPERLRPAGLPR
+444 RLRKTLDLLQAILSPGAAGKTQA
-457 PHRLGRARQDGEMVA
+457 LGQVNGALGQTIGNLLDGKKTAIGLLGAVA
-472 RNSAAAADIAQTKG
+472 
-486 RPRPS
+486 
-491 WQNER
+491 
-496 AFTPVLTKQKGVHAR
+496 TPLLTKASETATLGPLLGALTPAIGLSGFALPVFLGLTAWGVLGKMEKWSHGTAPPPR
-511 LERR
+511 T

>member
-109 MRELSGRY
+109 MRESSGRY

-185 SGTGLRFQQLCKE
+185 SGTGLRFQQLCKD

-224 EAELRP
+224 EAELRQ
-230 EADEMLQQVQR
+230 EADDMLQQVQR
-241 LVASGVTIPD
+241 LVASGVIIPD

-263 DATWLQRSLNAL
+263 DVTWLQRSLNAL

-280 LAEDGVYGRLTVAAV
+280 LAEDGVYGRLTMAAV
-295 QQFQQQNGLSAS
+295 AQFQQQNSLSAS

-339 LLERLVMLIEKLQGH
+339 LLERLVMLIEKLKGM
-354 AADDGPIVRPVAD
+354 RPMMD
-367 RSAAQD
+367 PS
-373 ARLAS
+373 S
-378 GDLVPRRG
+378 GLSPTD
-386 RQDAA
+386 
-391 ARPGQRRA
+391 
-399 RADDRQ
+399 
-405 SARRQEDRDRPAWRS
+405 
-420 GHAAADQ
+420 
-427 SVRDR
+427 
-432 HARPAARRADAG
+432 
-444 HRPERLRPAGLPR
+444 RLRKTLDLLQAILSPGAAGKMQP
-457 PHRLGRARQDGEMVA
+457 LGQVNGALGQTIGNLLDGKKTAIGLLGAVA
-472 RNSAAAADIAQTKG
+472 
-486 RPRPS
+486 
-491 WQNER
+491 
-496 AFTPVLTKQKGVHAR
+496 TPLLTKASETATLGPLLGALTPAIGLSGFALPVFLGLTAWGVLGKMEKWSQGTAPPPR
-511 LERR
+511 T